1 MQITFALRSNPLVLD
16 FASGVSMKQDAYRF
30 AYVEASAELGNIL
43 GQFEQLRLQKEQIER
58 VVAALK
64 PFLDLEGDPTASTE
78 QVGYAQ
84 PEPFEYAQPEPVQQV
99 MASIALPILHDP
111 EPFPEPV
118 EIPVASAPMFSQY
131 GADSSS
137 DAFQQRIDSVLW
149 GWTRKREGM
158 IPAV

>member
-1 MQITFALRSNPLVLD
+1 
-16 FASGVSMKQDAYRF
+16 MKQEAYRF
-30 AYVEASAELGNIL
+30 AYEEASAELGSIL

-64 PFLDLEGDPTASTE
+64 PFLDLEADPTASTE
-78 QVGYAQ
+78 QV
-84 PEPFEYAQPEPVQQV
+84 EYAQPEPVQQV
-99 MASIALPILHDP
+99 MASIALPMLHDP

-118 EIPVASAPMFSQY
+118 EIPEAPAPMFSQY
-131 GADSSS
+131 AADPSS

>member
-1 MQITFALRSNPLVLD
+1 
-16 FASGVSMKQDAYRF
+16 MKQEAYRF
-30 AYVEASAELGNIL
+30 AYEEASAELGSIL

-64 PFLDLEGDPTASTE
+64 PFLDLEADPTALTE
-78 QVGYAQ
+78 QVEYAQ
-84 PEPFEYAQPEPVQQV
+84 PEPFEYAQPEPMRQV
-99 MASIALPILHDP
+99 MASIALPMLHVP
-111 EPFPEPV
+111 EPFPEAV
-118 EIPVASAPMFSQY
+118 EIPVEPAPMFSQY
-131 GADSSS
+131 AADPSS

>member
-1 MQITFALRSNPLVLD
+1 LVLD
-16 FASGVSMKQDAYRF
+16 FASGVSMKQEAYRF
-30 AYVEASAELGNIL
+30 AYDEANAELGSIL
-43 GQFEQLRLQKEQIER
+43 GHFEQLRLRKEQIEG

-64 PFLDLEGDPTASTE
+64 PFLDLEADPTASTT
-78 QVGYAQ
+78 
-84 PEPFEYAQPEPVQQV
+84 EPVDYEQPEPVQLV
-99 MASIALPILHDP
+99 NTPIALPMQFAP

-118 EIPVASAPMFSQY
+118 EIPVAPAPMFGHY
-131 GADSSS
+131 AADASS